1 MIAAVIVTF
10 KETEATHRCVL
21 SVLRAQ
27 PKPELI
33 VLVDNGSPDGSADRH
48 VEWVQTLDVP
58 WRVLREGE
66 LSAGDRAWLAVRRDA
81 AVVLL
86 RAAVNYGFGG
96 GVNRGWEVTRLVP
109 DLSAVLLLNN
119 DATVDAGFLAP
130 LVAELGNSDVG
141 IATGTIHHMP
151 PRAQAWYAGGEFKWW
166 QCRGAHHSDPGG
178 RARDVSFATG
188 CLMLVRARVLEQLGG
203 MPELYFLYYEDVELS
218 LRARRLGYRL
228 RYVPESVVYHDVGMS
243 SGHRTVAPRTAF
255 VSSRNRLWV
264 ARRNLPVVKR
274 VIASLNIVAD
284 EIGRMLGAASR
295 GRPRVAAAVVRGL
308 AAGLFATPSDRAA
321 AGQSAALRRQ
331 YAGTM
336 TGA

>member
-1 MIAAVIVTF
+1 MIAALIVTF
-10 KETEATHRCVL
+10 KETEATHRCVR
-21 SVLRAQ
+21 SVLAAQ
-27 PKPELI
+27 PRPELI

-48 VEWVQTLDVP
+48 AEWGKTLGVQ
-58 WRVLREGE
+58 WRVLTEGQ
-66 LSAGDRAWLAVRRDA
+66 LSRDDRAWLAERRDQ

-96 GVNRGWEVTRLVP
+96 GVNRGWEVARLAP
-109 DLSAVLLLNN
+109 GLDAVLLLNN
-119 DATVDAGFLAP
+119 DATVAAGFLEP
-130 LVAELGNSDVG
+130 LVAALADSGVG
-141 IATGTIHHMP
+141 IATGTIHHLP
-151 PRAQAWYAGGEFKWW
+151 PRAEAWYAGGEFKWW
-166 QCRGAHHSDPGG
+166 QCRGVHHNDSGG

-188 CLMLVRARVLEQLGG
+188 CLMLVRAAVLERLGG

-218 LRARRLGYRL
+218 LRTRRLGYRL

-264 ARRNLPVVKR
+264 ARRNLPFPRR
-274 VIASLNIVAD
+274 VIASLNIMAD
-284 EIGRMLGAASR
+284 ETGRMLGALSR
-295 GRPRVAAAVVRGL
+295 GRPRVAAAVARGL
-308 AAGLFATPSDRAA
+308 AAGVFGTPSNRAA

-331 YAGTM
+331 YDEAM